1 VYRPPWAPTEVDI
14 ALPSVARVYDYYL
27 GGSHNFESDRAFG
40 RRVTDV
46 YPALPVVLRD
56 NRAFLRRAVRYLVA
70 AGVDQFLDLGSGIPT
85 VGNVHGVA
93 HAGNPAARI
102 VYVDHDPVAVTHS
115 RELLG
120 DDPRPT
126 VVAADFLDPERVLHQ
141 AVEAGGL
148 DLDRPVAVLA
158 LLILH
163 FVADERQP
171 GEIMARY
178 LRATAPGSYLAI
190 SQSRS
195 DGSPEAV
202 AGQRLYARERSLEE
216 MHPRTA
222 TEVTALFGDLTLL
235 APGVVAAPAWQ
246 PEPAASDE
254 KPDVPDDHPVLAG
267 VARKD

>member
-1 VYRPPWAPTEVDI
+1 MYRPPWAPTEVDI

-120 DDPRPT
+120 DDPRTT
-126 VVAADFLDPERVLHQ
+126 VVAADFLKQ
-141 AVEAGGL
+141 AGL
-148 DLDRPVAVLA
+148 
-158 LLILH
+158 
-163 FVADERQP
+163 E
-171 GEIMARY
+171 
-178 LRATAPGSYLAI
+178 
-190 SQSRS
+190 
-195 DGSPEAV
+195 
-202 AGQRLYARERSLEE
+202 
-216 MHPRTA
+216 
-222 TEVTALFGDLTLL
+222 
-235 APGVVAAPAWQ
+235 
-246 PEPAASDE
+246 
-254 KPDVPDDHPVLAG
+254 
-267 VARKD
+267 